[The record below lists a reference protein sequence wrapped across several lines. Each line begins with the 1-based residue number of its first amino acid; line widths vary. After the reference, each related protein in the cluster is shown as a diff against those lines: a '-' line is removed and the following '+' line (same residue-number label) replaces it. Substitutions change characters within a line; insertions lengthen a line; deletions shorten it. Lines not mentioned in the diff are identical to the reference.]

1 MAKKKRINVL
11 KNEEAKVTANI
22 DTLKKDYTALKERY
36 KSAYQI
42 WNAISSTRQ
51 ALSQGISTSHDGAR
65 DYNQICGYPED
76 LTYADYLDTYERG
89 DIASRIID
97 APVSAV
103 WATAPVLYTK
113 DKANDNTTFNRKWVE
128 LVDRLSLWQVF
139 RKADKLARLGRY
151 SVIYLGYSGSDLSTP
166 VKLGSDL
173 AYIHAYSED
182 SAIIESVDN
191 DITSVRYGLPVYY
204 QINATIEGGI
214 GGIQQRELKQ
224 TRVHYS
230 RVMHICRGNLTSNI
244 YGTPALQKV
253 YNRLIDLV
261 KVVGGSA
268 EMFWRGA
275 RPGYVATADATST
288 FLPEDIEDMQNQL
301 EDFDNNLIRWLRLKG
316 IDVNSLEQQIH
327 SPREHF
333 DVLTSCIACAVGMPQ
348 RILIGAE
355 SGELASSM
363 DEKNWQSRILEER
376 DDYAEPVFIRQFV
389 SNAQKVGVLPK
400 GKYDIKWKDIAT
412 LSEKDKAEIAYKKSI
427 ALQNYY
433 NSPTAPLYFP
443 SSVFARTIMGLDEE
457 DAMKII
463 EETSKWTELAK
474 KKAELEVKLLESQ
487 IKTMNTPQPE
497 QEQGDNSGE

>member
-1 MAKKKRINVL
+1 MSNRNTKLKQVREEFNQEQEKLRI
-11 KNEEAKVTANI
+11 
-22 DTLKKDYTALKERY
+22 LKERY
-36 KSAYQI
+36 KYASQVM
-42 WNAISSTRQ
+42 NAISATRQ
-51 ALSQGISTSHDGAR
+51 TLSSGVNTSHDGAR
-65 DYNQICGYPED
+65 DYNQMCGYPED
-76 LTYADYLDTYERG
+76 LQYANYLDTYERG

-113 DKANDNTTFNRKWVE
+113 EKANEDTKFNRAWKD
-128 LVDRLSLWQVF
+128 LVDRLNLWQVF

-151 SVIYLGYSGSDLSTP
+151 SVVYLGYSGNDLSKP
-166 VKLGSDL
+166 VKLGSTL
-173 AYIHAYSED
+173 EYIHAYSED
-182 SAIIESVDN
+182 SATIESVDM
-191 DITSVRYGLPVYY
+191 DISSPRYGLPIYY
-204 QINATIEGGI
+204 SINSTIDNAVGEVKQTQIT
-214 GGIQQRELKQ
+214 Q

-230 RVMHICRGNLTSNI
+230 RVLHICRGNLTSNI

-275 RPGYVATADATST
+275 RPGYVASAEATST

-316 IDVNSLEQQIH
+316 INVDSLEQQIY

-333 DVLTSCIACAVGMPQ
+333 DVLTSCIACAVGIPQ

-363 DEKNWQSRILEER
+363 DEKNWQARILEER

-389 SNAQKVGVLPK
+389 VNAQAIGILPNE
-400 GKYDIKWKDIAT
+400 KYDIKWKDIAT
-412 LSEKDKAEIAYKKSI
+412 LSEKDKAEIGYKKSI
-427 ALQNYY
+427 SLQNYY
-433 NSPTAPLYFP
+433 NSPNASLYFP
-443 SSVFARTIMGLDEE
+443 VEVFARTIMGLDEE
-457 DAMKII
+457 DVLKVI
-463 EETSKWTELAK
+463 EETRKWTELAK
-474 KKAELEVKLLESQ
+474 KKAELEVQLLEAQ
-487 IKTMNTPQPE
+487 VKTTNQPQTT
-497 QEQGDNSGE
+497 GDNTNAGG